1 MKAFVLALAI
11 TLGALWI
18 YGPSLGG
25 TWLWDDGL
33 EIHQNPALRSP
44 DGWWRPWVHP
54 EGMDYFPLKSTL
66 QWIEW
71 RLWGDQTAP
80 YRWVSLGLHV
90 LSSLLVWR
98 LLARLGVRS
107 AFLGGIL
114 FAVHP
119 MAVESVAWISEFK
132 NTVSLPPLL
141 LAAIAYVDFD
151 RTGSRW
157 AHRRSLAW
165 FVAALACKTSIVAFP
180 AVILVFAWWK
190 RGRIRK
196 RDLRR
201 SGPFWAAAV
210 LLGAATLWFQ
220 THRAIGLAG
229 TPTGLGTR
237 LAQAGCSLAAYV
249 RYSIWPVGLEPIYPW
264 ARQPGLGWIGWLGAA
279 ALLGFFWWRRG
290 GWGRHAVLGAAW
302 FLLFLAPVLGIL
314 PMAYSRIAPMADH
327 FAYVSLV
334 GVVGVAA
341 AAWDGLRR
349 LCAERLKPAALAW
362 AMPAGLAGAVLVALA
377 AGAHAYASDFANE
390 KALWSVAVQRNPG
403 AWLAHN
409 NLGKVFLQENRPS
422 EAADQFRRA
431 TTLQPDSPEAH
442 ANLGNALEALGSRDD
457 ARREYEAA
465 LAIDP
470 RFAGARYNLGLWF
483 LKAGRPDEAAAAFRA
498 ALAVDPA
505 HASAHN
511 NLGLSLAATGH
522 PAEALEEYRRALA
535 LDPNLPEAHLNLG
548 NALFRS
554 GRLPEAVVEYREALR
569 IAPEYAAA
577 HANLAVA
584 LGQLGQ
590 GPEAE
595 AELERARQAAHR

>member
-1 MKAFVLALAI
+1 MKTFLLALALALG
-11 TLGALWI
+11 TLWV

-66 QWIEW
+66 QWVEW
-71 RLWGDQTAP
+71 RLWGDRPAP
-80 YRWVSLGLHV
+80 YRWASLGLHI
-90 LSSLLVWR
+90 LSALLVWR

-107 AFLGGIL
+107 AVLGGFL

-157 AHRRSLAW
+157 AYRRSLAW
-165 FVAALACKTSIVAFP
+165 FVAALACKTSTVAFP
-180 AVILVFAWWK
+180 AVILVFAWWN
-190 RGRIRK
+190 RGRVRR
-196 RDLRR
+196 RDLRA
-201 SGPFWAAAV
+201 SAPFWAAAV
-210 LLGAATLWFQ
+210 VLGAATLWFQ

-229 TPTGLGTR
+229 TPTDLGTR
-237 LAQAGCSLAAYV
+237 LGQAGWSLGVYA
-249 RYSIWPVGLEPIYPW
+249 RLSLWPVGLEPIYPA
-264 ARQPGLGWIGWLGAA
+264 ARPPSLGWIGWLGAG
-279 ALLGFFWWRRG
+279 ALLGLFWWRRA
-290 GWGRHAVLGAAW
+290 GWGRHAVLGAGW
-302 FLLFLAPVLGIL
+302 FLLFLIPALGIL

-334 GVVGVAA
+334 GVVGLEAS
-341 AAWDGLRR
+341 AWDAVRR

-362 AMPAGLAGAVLVALA
+362 GVPAGLACAVLLALG
-377 AGAHAYASDFANE
+377 AGARAHAADFADE
-390 KALWSVAVQRNPG
+390 KALWSAAIRRNPG

-409 NLGKVFLQENRPS
+409 NLGKVLLQENRPA
-422 EAADQFRRA
+422 EAAEQFRLA
-431 TTLQPDSPEAH
+431 TSLQPDSPEAH
-442 ANLGNALEALGSRDD
+442 ANLGNALGALGSPED
-457 ARREYEAA
+457 ARHEYEAA

-470 RFAGARYNLGLWF
+470 RFAGARYNLGLWY
-483 LKAGRPDEAAAAFRA
+483 LKAGQPDEAAAAFRA
-498 ALAVDPA
+498 ALEVDPG

-511 NLGLSLAATGH
+511 NLGLCLAATGH

-535 LDPNLPEAHLNLG
+535 LDPSLPEAHLNLG

-577 HANLAVA
+577 HANLAAA
-584 LGQLGQ
+584 LSRLGQ

-595 AELERARQAAHR
+595 AELERARQGAHR